1 LGAGPSGANKQF
13 GYVYANTGSFTT
25 VAATTVAAT
34 NTSSLALL
42 NIGKNN
48 SRVTFPGQTTYANSM
63 LFANDNTSGPIIFTT
78 KGASVNRNLMI
89 SRTAGLVFHEG
100 AQISSQSNG
109 GLLLSAMSTA
119 TASTMAMSAGFQS
132 MSVGLLTGVSLSTY
146 NGVDQWVTTMN
157 TATGSWSFP
166 GDITVTNTATVAT
179 LKFGDGTTMT
189 TAATSGTSFDQ
200 TLNTTSNVTFGG
212 VVVNGTI
219 EASTIR
225 KAGYPG
231 LSNMEIQGNLTP
243 QTSGQSDLGAGPG
256 GANKQFGYVYANTGS
271 FTTVVATGIVQ
282 FGVYTAT
289 ALNSITGAVGQM
301 ASVSNSAGGGH
312 PNGMMAFWDTTNSR
326 WSYIHDNSAV

>member
-1 LGAGPSGANKQF
+1 M
-13 GYVYANTGSFTT
+13 TT
-25 VAATTVAAT
+25 T
-34 NTSSLALL
+34 N
-42 NIGKNN
+42 NNFRVKN
-48 SRVTFPGQTTYANSM
+48 
-63 LFANDNTSGPIIFTT
+63 
-78 KGASVNRNLMI
+78 
-89 SRTAGLVFHEG
+89 GLE
-100 AQISSQSNG
+100 
-109 GLLLSAMSTA
+109 
-119 TASTMAMSAGFQS
+119 
-132 MSVGLLTGVSLSTY
+132 
-146 NGVDQWVTTMN
+146 VTT
-157 TATGSWSFP
+157 
-166 GDITVTNTATVAT
+166 TATVAT

-212 VVVNGTI
+212 VVVNGTL

-225 KAGYPG
+225 KAGFPG
-231 LSNMEIQGNLTP
+231 LSNLEIQGNLTP

-301 ASVSNSAGGGH
+301 ASVSNSAGGGN
-312 PNGMMAFWDTTNSR
+312 PNGMMAFWDLSNGR